1 MTQPITPKNTTHKS
15 PTSKPAASTL
25 HPRNPHQG
33 RYDFDKLI
41 KALPEL
47 EKHAITNPSGEP
59 TINFS
64 DADAVLTLNKALL
77 ALHYGIKYWDL
88 PKGYLCPPIPGRADY
103 IHQVAD
109 LLADNNSGS
118 ENKKPHVLDIG
129 TGASLIY
136 PIVGSQSYGWYFTAT
151 DIDPV
156 SINTAKAICEINPN
170 LKKLV
175 TVKQQKNPKNIFKGI
190 IGEHDYFDITMCNPP
205 FHGSMQEVLDAN
217 NRKQTKLQKNRAR
230 RNPNSQTAN
239 KFADAKNNLNFG
251 GQNAE
256 LWTEGGEFAFISR
269 MINESID
276 YTQQVNWF
284 TTLVSRAENLK
295 PLDALLR
302 RVGARQIKTINM
314 QHGQKASRILAWR
327 FK

>member
-1 MTQPITPKNTTHKS
+1 MTHPVTPKNTTR
-15 PTSKPAASTL
+15 PTPANKPAASTL

-47 EKHAITNPSGEP
+47 EKHAITNPSGEA

-77 ALHYGIKYWDL
+77 AHHYNIKYWDL

-109 LLADNNSGS
+109 LLNNNNSGS

-136 PIVGSQSYGWYFTAT
+136 PIIGSQSYGWYFTAT

-190 IGEHDYFDITMCNPP
+190 IGEHDYFDITVCNPP
-205 FHGSMQEVLDAN
+205 FHGSMQDVLDAN
-217 NRKQTKLQKNRAR
+217 NRKQSKLQKNRAR
-230 RNPNSQTAN
+230 RNPNGQAN

-256 LWTEGGEFAFISR
+256 LWTEGGEFSFISR
-269 MINESID
+269 MINESVG
-276 YTQQVNWF
+276 YAHQVNWF

-302 RVGARQIKTINM
+302 KVGARQIKTINM

>member
-1 MTQPITPKNTTHKS
+1 MTHPVTPKNTTR
-15 PTSKPAASTL
+15 PTPANKPAASTL

-47 EKHAITNPSGEP
+47 EKHAITNPSGEA

-64 DADAVLTLNKALL
+64 DADAVLILNKALL
-77 ALHYGIKYWDL
+77 AHHYNIKYWDL

-109 LLADNNSGS
+109 LLNNNNSGS

-136 PIVGSQSYGWYFTAT
+136 PIIGSQSYGWYFTAT

-190 IGEHDYFDITMCNPP
+190 IGEHDYFDITVCNPP
-205 FHGSMQEVLDAN
+205 FHGSMQDVLDAN
-217 NRKQTKLQKNRAR
+217 NRKQSKLQKNRAR
-230 RNPNSQTAN
+230 RNPNGQAN

-256 LWTEGGEFAFISR
+256 LWTEGGEFSFISR
-269 MINESID
+269 MINESVG
-276 YTQQVNWF
+276 YAQQVNWF

-302 RVGARQIKTINM
+302 KVGARQIKTINM

>member
-1 MTQPITPKNTTHKS
+1 MTHPVTPKNTTR
-15 PTSKPAASTL
+15 PTPANKPAASTL

-47 EKHAITNPSGEP
+47 EKHAITNPSGEA

-77 ALHYGIKYWDL
+77 AHHYNIKYWDL

-109 LLADNNSGS
+109 LLNNNNSGS

-136 PIVGSQSYGWYFTAT
+136 PIIGSQSYGWYFTAT

-190 IGEHDYFDITMCNPP
+190 IGEHDYFDITVCNPP
-205 FHGSMQEVLDAN
+205 FHGSMQDVLDAN
-217 NRKQTKLQKNRAR
+217 NRKQSKLQKNRAR
-230 RNPNSQTAN
+230 RNPNGQAN

-256 LWTEGGEFAFISR
+256 LWTEGGEFSFISR
-269 MINESID
+269 MINESVG
-276 YTQQVNWF
+276 YAQQVNWF

-302 RVGARQIKTINM
+302 KVGARQIKTINM
-314 QHGQKASRILAWR
+314 PHGQKASRILAWR

>member
-1 MTQPITPKNTTHKS
+1 MTHPVTPKNTTR
-15 PTSKPAASTL
+15 PTPANKPAASTL

-47 EKHAITNPSGEP
+47 EKHAITNPSGEA

-64 DADAVLTLNKALL
+64 DADAVLILNKALL
-77 ALHYGIKYWDL
+77 AHHYNIKYWDL

-103 IHQVAD
+103 MHQVAD
-109 LLADNNSGS
+109 LLNNNNSGS

-136 PIVGSQSYGWYFTAT
+136 PIIGSQSYGWYFTAT

-190 IGEHDYFDITMCNPP
+190 IGEHDYFDITVCNPP
-205 FHGSMQEVLDAN
+205 FHGSMQDVLDAN
-217 NRKQTKLQKNRAR
+217 NRKQSKLQKNRAR
-230 RNPNSQTAN
+230 RNPNGQAN

-256 LWTEGGEFAFISR
+256 LWTEGGEFSFISR
-269 MINESID
+269 MINESVG
-276 YTQQVNWF
+276 YAPQVNWF

-302 RVGARQIKTINM
+302 KVGARQIKTINM